1 MFVPCWHA
9 ATLLLAAAVADGMVH
24 AFIMVKAGAGA
35 ATDVCDRLDHM
46 DGIQDAHVVAGRYDV
61 IAEVGGNEVENVLQM
76 VSTQIGTV
84 SGVTDTKTYISLAS
98 AA

>member
-9 ATLLLAAAVADGMVH
+9 TTLLLAAVLSGGMVH

-35 ATDVCDRLDHM
+35 ATEVCDQLAGM

-61 IAEVGGNEVENVLQM
+61 IAEVGGDEVENVLQT
-76 VSTQIGTV
+76 VSREIGTV
-84 SGVTDTKTYISLAS
+84 SGVTDTKTYISLA